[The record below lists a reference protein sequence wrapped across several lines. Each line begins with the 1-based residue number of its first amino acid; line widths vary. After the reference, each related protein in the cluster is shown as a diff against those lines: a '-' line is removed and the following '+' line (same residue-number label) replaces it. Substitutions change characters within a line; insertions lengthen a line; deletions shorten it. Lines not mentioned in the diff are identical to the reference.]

1 MDPAQIDRVEKLE
14 KVYEAVCKFLKWRSG
29 WRLGAQLAIDEGKGF
44 GWDDNVDEIYALCD
58 KVQEIMGVEIK

>member
-29 WRLGAQLAIDEGKGF
+29 WRLGAQLAIDEGEGF